1 MNILGER
8 KQEKYFKLNS
18 LDQNSYN
25 VFVFYCFCLNKLKT
39 CIISFI
45 LRFKLNIYFSTNK
58 TIKKTRNF
66 LSCQII
72 LIEVTEI
79 I

>member
-25 VFVFYCFCLNKLKT
+25 VFVFYCFCLKKLKT